1 MRSPEADKFFR
12 ALAKRLD
19 EPAIVYLT
27 GAVAG
32 AIFGKVRSSADIDF
46 AIEPKRKGE
55 KSWRKINDALLETS
69 DEVCVTVQYARDIDR
84 WGMISLLDYRR
95 TAIPY
100 RKFGSIDVRTLDPVY
115 WSIGKL
121 TRCLDQD
128 VQDLLTVLK
137 KKKVAPARLVKTLG
151 KALRQSPPSTQR
163 FQFRQHVEEFLE
175 KHGRK
180 VWGAKFDPAISI
192 RTFHKQAGISLRAV
206 K

>member
-12 ALAKRLD
+12 ALEKRLD
-19 EPAIVYLT
+19 EPVTVYLT
-27 GAVAG
+27 GAIAG

-46 AIEPKRKGE
+46 AVEPKRGGE
-55 KSWRKINDALLETS
+55 RRWRKINDALLETS

-100 RKFGSIDVRTLDPVY
+100 WKFGSIDVRTLDPVY
-115 WSIGKL
+115 WAIGKF

-128 VQDLLTVLK
+128 VQDMLTVFK
-137 KKKVAPARLVKTLG
+137 KKRVSPGRLAKTLG
-151 KALRQSPPSTQR
+151 KALRRSPPSTQR
-163 FQFRQHVEEFLE
+163 FQFRQHVEEFLK

-180 VWGAKFDPAISI
+180 VWGTKFNPEYAIAAFRLAADI
-192 RTFHKQAGISLRAV
+192 EV
-206 K
+206 